1 MSLESCCTLPY
12 GPSKHICI
20 LAGSVLQAVKLHCKY
35 LLILID
41 PNAGVSDSEYSH
53 LQDEDGHS
61 LSCSWQ
67 VPYVLDFDLTQPS
80 RLFRWSIGD
89 RTLDCLRGW
98 CDLLPSF
105 LGGWLLRFNEDRLGR
120 IWMMNSTTLA
130 LYHGKVLFQFSKINW
145 NQVVHSPTCLCH
157 NSSQEVQLTKTKT
170 PNTSVEKLYDRSCSL
185 GRFSSTSCSSS
196 FCSH

>member
-1 MSLESCCTLPY
+1 MHTKRSWNKKDECCTLPWTKQTY
-12 GPSKHICI
+12 
-20 LAGSVLQAVKLHCKY
+20 LQLVGSVLQAVKLTAF
-35 LLILID
+35 LIFKLID
-41 PNAGVSDSEYSH
+41 PNPGVSDSEYSH
-53 LQDEDGHS
+53 LQDEDSHG

-67 VPYVLDFDLTQPS
+67 VPLGTIDFLSQPS

-98 CDLLPSF
+98 CDLLASF
-105 LGGWLLRFNEDRLGR
+105 LGGWLLRFHEDRLGR

-130 LYHGKVLFQFSKINW
+130 LIPFSFFQDQLKS
-145 NQVVHSPTCLCH
+145 VVHSPTCLGH
-157 NSSQEVQLTKTKT
+157 NSSQEVQLTKT
-170 PNTSVEKLYDRSCSL
+170 PNTSIEKLYDRSCSL